1 MKKTI
6 IISLTVIVL
15 MIAGAVYYVFNK
27 PARKAAG
34 EDAAFSVTAEQL
46 LKEYEA
52 SDTLANRKFLDK
64 VIEMNGKITNI
75 KIDQKGGMV
84 LMLDEKEGM
93 GGIVCSIDEGSK
105 EKAKSLKAGQT
116 ISLKGICTGGDAMF
130 GVTLNK
136 CEVLLGDN
144 E

>member
-6 IISLTVIVL
+6 YISLTMIVL

-27 PARKAAG
+27 PHRKAAG
-34 EDAAFSVTAEQL
+34 EDAAFSMPAEQL
-46 LKEYEA
+46 FKEYE
-52 SDTLANRKFLDK
+52 SNDTLASKKFLDK
-64 VIEMNGKITNI
+64 VIEVKGKVTNVQV
-75 KIDQKGGMV
+75 DQKGGIV
-84 LMLDEKEGM
+84 LMLDEREGM
-93 GGIVCSIDEGSK
+93 AGIACSIDEGSK

-136 CEVLLGDN
+136 CEVIF
-144 E
+144 